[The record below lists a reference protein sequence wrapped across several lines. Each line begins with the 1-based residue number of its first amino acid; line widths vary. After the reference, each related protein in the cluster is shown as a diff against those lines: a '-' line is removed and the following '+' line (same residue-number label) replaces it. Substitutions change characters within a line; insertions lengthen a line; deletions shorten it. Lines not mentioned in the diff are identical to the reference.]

1 LSPQTG
7 PAGDA
12 PEPTS
17 AAGRPDT
24 NSPNTTIASSKTP
37 IAVSSH
43 ASIVAGLSQNDEV
56 LTVVVEKEVTL
67 HQLSLQ
73 YIGRF
78 DEIVLGEIY
87 TLNPSVHDAS
97 HIEIGQRLRL
107 PLYLRK
113 NFKNLPLATVRSAS
127 LESQK
132 DAQ

>member
-1 LSPQTG
+1 
-7 PAGDA
+7 
-12 PEPTS
+12 
-17 AAGRPDT
+17 
-24 NSPNTTIASSKTP
+24 
-37 IAVSSH
+37 
-43 ASIVAGLSQNDEV
+43 
-56 LTVVVEKEVTL
+56 VEKEVTL
-67 HQLSLQ
+67 RQLSLQ

-78 DEIVLGEIY
+78 DETVLGEIY

-113 NFKNLPLATVRSAS
+113 DFKALPQASVRSAS